1 MNTLN
6 KAHKGI
12 LGKVILAIGI
22 VFLVILI
29 VFVVIIKTQKP
40 NDLHIGNVDISYIKD
55 GIYIGSADNGLINAT
70 VSVEVTNGT
79 ILNIK
84 ILEHEQLFGKK
95 AEKITESI
103 IEKQSLE
110 VDAIT
115 SATYSSDTL
124 RKAVENALRQGE
136 EK

>member
-1 MNTLN
+1 MNTSN

-12 LGKVILAIGI
+12 LGKAILTVGI
-22 VFLVILI
+22 IVLVILI
-29 VFVVIIKTQKP
+29 VFGVIIKTQKP
-40 NDLHIGNVDISYIKD
+40 NDLHIGNVDISAIKD
-55 GIYIGSADNGLINAT
+55 GFYIGSADNGLINAT
-70 VSVEVTNGT
+70 VSVEVINGT

-84 ILEHEQLFGKK
+84 ILEHEQLLGKK

-103 IEKQSLE
+103 IEQQSLE

-124 RKAVENALRQGE
+124 RKAIENALRQGE
-136 EK
+136 

>member
-1 MNTLN
+1 MNTSN

-12 LGKVILAIGI
+12 LGKAILMLGI
-22 VFLVILI
+22 IVLVILI

-40 NDLHIGNVDISYIKD
+40 NDLHIGNVDISAIKD
-55 GIYIGSADNGLINAT
+55 GVYIGSADNGLINAT
-70 VSVEVTNGT
+70 VSVEVINGT

-84 ILEHEQLFGKK
+84 ILEHEQLLGKK

-103 IEKQSLE
+103 IEQQSLE

-124 RKAVENALRQGE
+124 RKAIENALRQGE
-136 EK
+136 

>member
-1 MNTLN
+1 MNTSN

-12 LGKVILAIGI
+12 LGKAILTLGI
-22 VFLVILI
+22 IVLVILI

-40 NDLHIGNVDISYIKD
+40 NDLHIGNVDISAIKD
-55 GIYIGSADNGLINAT
+55 GDYIGSADNGLINAT
-70 VSVEVTNGT
+70 VSVEVINGT
-79 ILNIK
+79 ILTIK
-84 ILEHEQLFGKK
+84 ILEHEQLLGKK

-103 IEKQSLE
+103 IEQQSLE

-124 RKAVENALRQGE
+124 RKAIENALRQGE
-136 EK
+136 